1 MIDSYLREVLVG
13 FGPNTLIHTLFD
25 GPKLF
30 KDIKLG
36 DNLKNSHVIGIL
48 KFINT
53 GKIYNFKNGIY
64 LHENYKYNNI
74 KIKDDPGAVLTTHK
88 PEFIYNIITTTGRL
102 SVKNLILNDFSIST
116 NISYNHT
123 INSLKLSFL
132 NKTIESINVSY
143 GSKFLAQGFSG
154 ETLVTISPNIQKKM
168 KSLKINE
175 LINDNDSIIGII
187 ELSSYFFT
195 SYKYNDT
202 VISTN
207 TKIYKD
213 GVWKSVEYAMCPR
226 MPPPLQL
233 INIITDKGMLMC
245 NGDVFMDFLEVRNE
259 FIKKRIDEIIY
270 ASILDT

>member
-1 MIDSYLREVLVG
+1 MTCPYLREVLVG
-13 FGPNTLIHTLFD
+13 FGPNTLIHTLIG

-30 KDIKLG
+30 KDIKLD
-36 DNLKNSHVIGIL
+36 DNLEDSYVIGIL
-48 KFINT
+48 KFRNT

-74 KIKDDPGAVLTTHK
+74 KIKDHPDAVLTTHK

-102 SVKNLILNDFSIST
+102 RVKNLILNDFSIST
-116 NISYNHT
+116 NIFYNHT
-123 INSLKLSFL
+123 INSLKLAFL
-132 NKTIESINVSY
+132 NKDIESINVSY

-154 ETLVTISPNIQKKM
+154 DTLITISPNIQKK
-168 KSLKINE
+168 LNE
-175 LINDNDSIIGII
+175 LKLN
-187 ELSSYFFT
+187 ELVYNNGAIVGLVDLSPDFFT
-195 SYKYNDT
+195 AYRYNNA
-202 VISTN
+202 VISSN
-207 TKIYKD
+207 TKIYKG

-233 INIITDKGMLMC
+233 INIITEQGGLLC
-245 NGDVFMDFLEVRNE
+245 NGEVFMDFLEVRDE